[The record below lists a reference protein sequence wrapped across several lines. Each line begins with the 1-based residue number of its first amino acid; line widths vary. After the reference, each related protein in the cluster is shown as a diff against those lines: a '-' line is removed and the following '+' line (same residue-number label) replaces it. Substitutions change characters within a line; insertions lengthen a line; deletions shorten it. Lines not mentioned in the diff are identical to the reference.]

1 MAAAALANKKQ
12 LVRVIVPKA
21 LLQQTAQL
29 LQARLGGILGRGIR
43 HVPFSRR
50 TPTTEKNIRAYH
62 LIHRDMLKSGGV
74 MICQPEH
81 QMSFMLSG
89 RQRLLDEQPAQAGPM
104 IKVQEWLTRVSRDI
118 LDES

>member
-12 LVRVIVPKA
+12 LVRIIVPKA

-29 LQARLGGILGRGIR
+29 LQARLGGVLNRGIR

-62 LIHRDMLKSGGV
+62 AVHREMLKRRAVG
-74 MICQPEH
+74 E
-81 QMSFMLSG
+81 
-89 RQRLLDEQPAQAGPM
+89 
-104 IKVQEWLTRVSRDI
+104 
-118 LDES
+118 